1 MRVGRRA
8 ISVFH
13 NNGGARREH
22 RVQDAHAQSIT
33 PEGRP
38 RVGVESVG
46 HCPIGDSRGHG
57 PFEGFGIE
65 RAGSVGGELNRAVAL
80 GVFGS
85 SDGEESI
92 GPVTVLEDRIDAP
105 ERFVTLP
112 TNVAQIGPVDGD
124 GDVADS
130 NGLRWWHSMLPTRYG
145 SPVSR
150 DW

>member
-1 MRVGRRA
+1 MRVRRPA
-8 ISVFH
+8 IRVFD
-13 NNGGARREH
+13 NNSGACREH
-22 RVQDAHAQSIT
+22 RVQDAHAQSIS

-38 RVGVESVG
+38 CVGVESVG
-46 HCPIGDSRGHG
+46 HCPIGDSRDHA

-65 RAGSVGGELNRAVAL
+65 RAGSVGRELNRAVAL
-80 GVFGS
+80 RVFGS

-105 ERFVTLP
+105 DRFVTLP

-130 NGLRWWHSMLPTRYG
+130 NGPR
-145 SPVSR
+145 
-150 DW
+150 